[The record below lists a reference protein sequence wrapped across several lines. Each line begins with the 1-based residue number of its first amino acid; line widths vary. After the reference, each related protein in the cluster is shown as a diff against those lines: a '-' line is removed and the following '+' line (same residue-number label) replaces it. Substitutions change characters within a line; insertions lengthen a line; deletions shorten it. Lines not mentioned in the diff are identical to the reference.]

1 MTPEYALEVLL
12 QVAQLAQSK
21 GVLSLS
27 DAEVV
32 AQAVRVLTPKKEEDG
47 EEKAE

>member
-1 MTPEYALEVLL
+1 MTPEHALEVLL

-21 GVLSLS
+21 GILSLS

>member
-1 MTPEYALEVLL
+1 MEEKQAVEVLL

-21 GVLSLS
+21 GILSLS
-27 DAEVV
+27 DAEIV
-32 AQAVRVLTPKKEEDG
+32 AQAVRVLTHKKEEDD